1 MSAAAVF
8 APELM
13 TERVVVVTGAAG
25 GVGGAVAE
33 LLASLGARLML
44 SDVDGEALRERAA
57 SLGAIFEVADLR
69 DADAPARMLQRTLD
83 VYGRLDGL
91 ANCAGVWVEGASDEA
106 TEADWQRCMD
116 VNLKALFFL
125 CSRAIPALKLSRGA
139 IVNVSSDAGVV
150 GNAGAAI
157 YCASKGGVG
166 LLTRALARELA
177 PHGVRVNA
185 LCPSDIDSPMLALQA
200 RRYGQ
205 GDEQAYLRRLL
216 ANYPQ
221 GEHAR
226 FLTPQEVAH
235 HVVWLLSPACAG
247 VTGAEVMLDFGL
259 TAGY

>member
-1 MSAAAVF
+1 MSAAVF
-8 APELM
+8 APGLM
-13 TERVVVVTGAAG
+13 AERVVVVTGAAG

-44 SDVDGEALRERAA
+44 TDVDGAALRARAA
-57 SLGAIFEVADLR
+57 ALGAMFEVADLR
-69 DADAPARMLQRTLD
+69 DADAPERMLQRTLEA
-83 VYGRLDGL
+83 YGRLDGL
-91 ANCAGVWVEGASDEA
+91 ANCAGVWVEGASHEA
-106 TEADWQRCMD
+106 TEADWQRCID
-116 VNLKALFFL
+116 VNLKAVFFL

-185 LCPSDIDSPMLALQA
+185 LCPSDIESPMLAGQA
-200 RRYGQ
+200 QRYGQ
-205 GDEQAYLRRLL
+205 GDEQAYLQRLL
-216 ANYPQ
+216 EHYPQ

-247 VTGAEVMLDFGL
+247 VTGAQVMLDFGL